1 MADADSGRVCL
12 IHPPHSSML
21 LHHAPI
27 LVRGADLPRRP
38 LPASLSLI
46 INAVQTPLVAQT
58 SSMANRDAL
67 DPPTSLARCID
78 MRGTSSCR
86 IPRPVDEFIV
96 APMNAWSTRPLR
108 HGRQLYPLLH
118 LLPRDILVLPE
129 LPFLTPILPPFCASI
144 DCLHCLLLLL
154 SSLLGRDRK
163 STRLNSSHSGES
175 RMPSSA

>member
-1 MADADSGRVCL
+1 MAVILPHAQNTLPLYGHVCFL
-12 IHPPHSSML
+12 FLARRARFSDLWLTRRIRGASASSTH
-21 LHHAPI
+21 HHAPI
-27 LVRGADLPRRP
+27 LARGADLQPRP
-38 LPASLSLI
+38 LSTPLSLI

-118 LLPRDILVLPE
+118 LLPRDIFVL
-129 LPFLTPILPPFCASI
+129 
-144 DCLHCLLLLL
+144 
-154 SSLLGRDRK
+154 
-163 STRLNSSHSGES
+163 
-175 RMPSSA
+175 